1 MHTES
6 FRAQPG
12 SLYVVATPIGN
23 LRDITLRALDVLG
36 TVDLVAAEDTRHTQ
50 HLLAAHGIT
59 VRLLAAHEHN
69 ESAAAQK
76 LVEHL
81 RGGGS
86 AALVTDA
93 GTPAVSDPGA
103 RVVRAIRD
111 AGIPVVPIPGPSAV
125 IAALSVSGIVET
137 GFEFVGFLPSRREA
151 RRSAIERFAAVT
163 HPVVLYEAPHRI
175 RETMADLRGGLGDER
190 RVTLCRELTKRFEEI
205 HECALGESAAWFD
218 ADPNRERGEFALVLQ
233 GAMAAGPEAMSER
246 EAGRILGILL
256 RELSPSRAAKAAAE
270 ITGLRKETL
279 YAAALRQA
287 TPGTIEDSEDE
298 SH

>member
-50 HLLAAHGIT
+50 HLLSAHGIT
-59 VRLLAAHEHN
+59 VRLMAAHEHN
-69 ESAAAQK
+69 EVTAARK

-103 RVVRAIRD
+103 RVVRAIRE
-111 AGIPVVPIPGPSAV
+111 AGIPVIPIPGASAV
-125 IAALSVSGIVET
+125 VAALSVSGIPET

-151 RRSAIERFAAVT
+151 RRSAIERFADVA

-175 RETMADLRGGLGDER
+175 RETLADLREGLGEER
-190 RVTLCRELTKRFEEI
+190 RVILCRELTKRFEEI
-205 HECALGESAAWFD
+205 HECALGDIEPWFES
-218 ADPNRERGEFALVLQ
+218 DPNRERGEFALVVH
-233 GAMAAGPEAMSER
+233 AAVSEPEALSER
-246 EAGRILGILL
+246 EAGRILGVLL

-270 ITGLRKETL
+270 ITGLRKDLL
-279 YAAALRQA
+279 YAAALRRA
-287 TPGTIEDSEDE
+287 APGTIDDSEDE
-298 SH
+298 PH